1 MKYFKKKLFFQE
13 NKSFL
18 FEQVPQKH
26 YIMPNE
32 TQFDNIYPGHDI
44 LRCMPLGK
52 RQSLCHH
59 EIKWNQQLEICVKS
73 FIIDLYNK
81 TFFL

>member
-1 MKYFKKKLFFQE
+1 
-13 NKSFL
+13 
-18 FEQVPQKH
+18 
-26 YIMPNE
+26 MPNE

-59 EIKWNQQLEICVKS
+59 EIKWNQKLEICVKS